1 MDMMDATV
9 ELLEEL
15 LNSPSDV
22 TDILGLINS
31 FW

>member
-1 MDMMDATV
+1 MDMMDATLK
-9 ELLEEL
+9 LLEEQ
-15 LNSPSDV
+15 LNGPSDV